1 MDRVMKIDLSSFP
14 RHYVALVYEAVGT
27 WIEHNQHLKLSC
39 VYAQM
44 EDIREQAKREYDGRI
59 D

>member
-1 MDRVMKIDLSSFP
+1 MKIDLSSFP